1 MRAALLLL
9 LPLCA
14 SAFELWVGARDLT
27 PASNAVLWLLNG
39 SASSSAWADGVS
51 VGFPPVY
58 GGGDLAAL
66 SAAGLRLMPCIHS
79 SLETMQRQLHDGGA
93 RAASPD
99 TGAFAAAYARALPD
113 FRAGTAGGPQPFMW
127 WSLVEDDSSG
137 VGFPY
142 AQLAVPPSSHADAHA
157 QFDAYL
163 QRAQVLA
170 LALAPGTPLVAQVG
184 FAEQAHAHF
193 ARGVRLAIVERANDD
208 IGDLGTALA
217 FARGAA
223 RQFNGSF
230 GVDLSWW
237 WGVLYSGVN
246 QLPSSY
252 HRRHAFGALFGGA
265 SVVNIEGG
273 DGLCD
278 GAGAPLALGRE
289 LEAFGRF
296 ARRLY
301 PQRGAQRAG
310 LGPAPRPLTPVLLV
324 LPKDHGY
331 STKPYWLSQQ
341 QGYGYARLPPRQGD
355 AALRGV
361 FNLLLPGAGF
371 AQDPFPFGA
380 FAQDDPPA
388 SMWALSSQTAPYA
401 PRLADTYAAAPYL
414 PFGTYQNRSQ
424 AAADFAARPRDPAPS
439 RPMGDSTWGNVF
451 DVAVAG
457 LGLHRSGAGTAAP
470 NNVWGNVWGGN
481 RRQQQRQQQQRKQ
494 RQQEGAADPDPDADP
509 PLPLAG
515 GPAASGYQLCVL
527 LGPVNLTSSLKAQLL
542 AYARAG
548 GRVVLAAGVI
558 GPGDGDLT
566 GIPSLLP
573 ELRVGRS
580 WRWGSGGGGAAA
592 ATHEPFRYLPAAGCS
607 GAGAN
612 LTVLASTA
620 AGVAACGG
628 APCPLAV
635 QFALGAGSVTTLLL
649 PWMEGEA
656 GLAAL
661 AARVL
666 GGAIASVAPVELA
679 WEEGE
684 GWPVDFSASASPDGQ
699 WVHALVS
706 NNEEAAWQGSVT
718 FTGAAG
724 APRALRECSE
734 ARSGAPLPLGGPAG
748 RSVALAVAAMD
759 VAVVRCAAEW

>member
-296 ARRLY
+296 ARNLF

-341 QGYGYARLPPRQGD
+341 QGYGYARLPPRTGD

-457 LGLHRSGAGTAAP
+457 LGLH
-470 NNVWGNVWGGN
+470 
-481 RRQQQRQQQQRKQ
+481 
-494 RQQEGAADPDPDADP
+494 
-509 PLPLAG
+509 
-515 GPAASGYQLCVL
+515 SGYQLCVL

-573 ELRVGRS
+573 ELR
-580 WRWGSGGGGAAA
+580 
-592 ATHEPFRYLPAAGCS
+592 
-607 GAGAN
+607 
-612 LTVLASTA
+612 
-620 AGVAACGG
+620 
-628 APCPLAV
+628 
-635 QFALGAGSVTTLLL
+635 FALGAGSVTTLLL

-724 APRALRECSE
+724 APRALRECNE